1 MILALTGKGGGPSGT
16 QPWGQENAAISV
28 GTTAPDV
35 RARHAE
41 NAVEPSHTARLVS
54 VKSFVVK
61 DKVDAGCPWLRICM
75 EKFLCSCD
83 SL

>member
-16 QPWGQENAAISV
+16 QPRGQNAAISV
-28 GTTAPDV
+28 GTTASDV

-41 NAVEPSHTARLVS
+41 NAAEPSHTARLVS

-61 DKVDAGCPWLRICM
+61 DKVDADCPWLRICM
-75 EKFLCSCD
+75 EKFLCPRD